1 MTMTFKQSKLELERA
16 VLACAFRGEYWAG
29 QVISL
34 CSDWKWESGFHL
46 WIYESIR
53 ADFDSTR
60 EVPTPE
66 TLTSR
71 VWTSEDVE
79 LRPGWSDMSSAFIDD
94 IASLSSSPNL
104 TLKAMSKIAR
114 TDTLRRT
121 SSAVLDAID
130 EGKSLAEISAVF
142 EEGKVAAIGALAGE
156 DDMIDW
162 LETAEARIKGYREN
176 SKDITRQRFQVPLEI
191 IAGATRGG
199 MPAAGRVMMIMGDTN
214 AGKCLSGDTLVAM
227 ADGSRRRIDSLS
239 GGGDVLAFDGEKFV
253 IKTAEWI
260 DNGIKE
266 VFEVVTSSGR
276 TIKATANHPFLT
288 SDGWV
293 PLEDLVTRMF
303 DNMMLSTPLPDPPW
317 TGTKKTTSVVGV
329 DNANGA
335 FEDPILYVRH
345 VGPEHVYDLCVP
357 DLHNFVAN
365 ELVVHNSSLAAA
377 FGFHA
382 AVTSAFDAVVL
393 HIVTEELKEDLHARY
408 DAQVL
413 RYDRG
418 ELIDGGFDEKQ
429 EAQFIKRF
437 NALDCGVVKH
447 LVLPMGASVHEVRP
461 RLQQLRARYPGR
473 PIFCIIDSPDYLN
486 SGRKNLELRHDISAV
501 YQTMKSWT
509 IDKLLAPLSLCITTQ
524 VSGVWEGKLPPIS
537 GASES
542 RDKGR
547 IVDLGIAIR
556 ELGEVRGR
564 DGWKSFELGINKNR
578 IGKMKNC
585 LIEMSGDLGTCT
597 YEATSPV
604 RYLSDI
610 EEEKKAAERREALRK
625 R

>member
-79 LRPGWSDMSSAFIDD
+79 LRPGWSDMSSAFIED

-214 AGKCLSGDTLVAM
+214 AGK
-227 ADGSRRRIDSLS
+227 
-239 GGGDVLAFDGEKFV
+239 
-253 IKTAEWI
+253 
-260 DNGIKE
+260 
-266 VFEVVTSSGR
+266 
-276 TIKATANHPFLT
+276 
-288 SDGWV
+288 
-293 PLEDLVTRMF
+293 
-303 DNMMLSTPLPDPPW
+303 
-317 TGTKKTTSVVGV
+317 
-329 DNANGA
+329 
-335 FEDPILYVRH
+335 
-345 VGPEHVYDLCVP
+345 
-357 DLHNFVAN
+357 
-365 ELVVHNSSLAAA
+365 SSLAAA

-382 AVTSAFDAVVL
+382 AVTKAFDAVVL

-429 EAQFIKRF
+429 EAQFIKKF
-437 NALDCGVVKH
+437 SALDCGVVKH